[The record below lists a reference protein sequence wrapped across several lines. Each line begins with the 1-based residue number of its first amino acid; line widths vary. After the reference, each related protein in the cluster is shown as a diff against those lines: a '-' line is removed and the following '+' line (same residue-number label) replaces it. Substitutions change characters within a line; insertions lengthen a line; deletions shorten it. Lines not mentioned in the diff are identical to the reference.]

1 MRICNTTWKHTY
13 QIGWG
18 SLFFLS
24 WTLQVWVSSNQIE
37 EKGYWMNSYSKSLE
51 TTGILLGSHG
61 EWESVCAPLKR
72 YLHSLIWCLPFYLS
86 VFCTFVCCVLCSVL
100 LATNSTVLTILAKW
114 NSPQFANL
122 SYLFSV
128 YNMILLKKSV
138 YESFVPT
145 KRSKFLVR
153 CF

>member
-72 YLHSLIWCLPFYLS
+72 YSHSLFWCLSFYLS
-86 VFCTFVCCVLCSVL
+86 VLCTFVCYVLCSVFFV
-100 LATNSTVLTILAKW
+100 TNSRVLTILGKW
-114 NSPQFANL
+114 
-122 SYLFSV
+122 
-128 YNMILLKKSV
+128 KSV
-138 YESFVPT
+138 WKPFIFVLCIETLSLSLSLSLMSLKHITEPP
-145 KRSKFLVR
+145 SHLYIA
-153 CF
+153 